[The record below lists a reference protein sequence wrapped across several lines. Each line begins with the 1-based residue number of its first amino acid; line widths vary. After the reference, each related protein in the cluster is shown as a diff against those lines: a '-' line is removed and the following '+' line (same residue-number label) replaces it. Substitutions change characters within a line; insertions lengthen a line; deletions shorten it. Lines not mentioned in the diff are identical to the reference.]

1 MVTERTFIHP
11 LPRWAHRRPVTALMC
26 CISMLVIGLFALYQ
40 LPMEFVPE
48 TSNPW
53 MWINVPYINSTPEE
67 VDRMIAKP
75 LEEQLK
81 LMRSIKR
88 IMITST
94 TMGCT
99 VNIQFEGDA
108 DMDNAYLEARDAID
122 RVRGNF
128 PADVGQIRLH
138 RHRSDDIPVI
148 WMGLSMPDRS
158 QEELYWILN
167 ERVKPAIERVPG
179 VASVNLHGLEGE
191 NLHID
196 LNLDRLQSHGVN
208 LYELYGALALSN
220 ENPSVGLLDDSGR
233 RTLVRTLFRLESADD
248 YRSLPIRDG
257 LLSLN
262 HIADVDQRLPDI
274 ESIHRI
280 NGHSGITMSVS
291 KESAANAVEIGRN
304 VQQVLDHLSGEPD
317 LEGLTLLPFFDQSG
331 IIVSSLESL
340 LTTGL
345 WGGLF
350 ALIVLYAFIRNLTT
364 TIIVIISVPL
374 SIMAAVMGLYFSG
387 FSMNLGTMMG
397 LMLAIGMLVDNS
409 VVSTENIFRYRKR
422 IDDRKKAAILGASQV
437 GTAIN
442 ASTMTTII
450 VFLPLI
456 FASGDLGI
464 WMRQIGLP
472 IAFSL
477 TASLF
482 ISLSAVPLAITHLIK
497 KPLTHQSKMIPK
509 ITHIYQRL
517 LNTILDHKLL
527 TSVIVMAVF
536 ASTFVALRGIPAN
549 MGGDMAMRQMVIRI
563 SPPANYDLDQRA
575 AILTTFETVLLEHRE
590 SIDLANIYSTIDT
603 ERGFIRLFL
612 RDSGKNLLR
621 DEEVQ
626 ERLRNIM
633 PELPGVAWWFGWQG
647 AQATG
652 NAVDITFTGNS
663 PVVLARLA
671 EESRQY
677 LMNAPGIVDVITT
690 DDELTQE
697 IHFKVNREL
706 AHQNNISPA
715 EIAQTIG
722 IALMGRTVSRF
733 QAGIHEID
741 VRMQLQ
747 EADRDNLFQ
756 LLNLQMFTPDGRAL
770 PLKTLV
776 NYTIEP
782 GRGPIRRT
790 DGKVQHTI
798 QIEMAERDMVTAR
811 NTIQEALESMQLP
824 PGYDWNLGQVF
835 FDFDIGM
842 QQTSQAFLLASIL
855 VLLLLGAL
863 FESIL
868 HPFTIFFSLPFALV
882 GAFWALRL
890 TGSEL
895 NIIVNIGLIILIGIV
910 VNNAI
915 VLVDHINQ
923 LRAAGMS
930 RRDALLQAGEDRF
943 RPIVMTA
950 GTTILGL
957 TPMAFASGNFSAQM
971 YSSLAITVMGGLISS
986 TILTLL
992 ILPLG
997 YAIMDNLQKTILQW
1011 FCSFSILSKSN
1022 SNDSI

>member
-26 CISMLVIGLFALYQ
+26 CVCVVVIGVFSLFQ
-40 LPMEFVPE
+40 LPIEFVPE

-53 MWINVPYINSTPEE
+53 MWINVPYVNSTPEE
-67 VDRMIAKP
+67 VDRVIAKP

-81 LMRSIKR
+81 LMRSIQR
-88 IMITST
+88 IMITSS

-99 VNIQFEGDA
+99 VNIQFDA
-108 DMDNAYLEARDAID
+108 DVDMDNAYLEARDAID
-122 RVRGNF
+122 RVRGDF
-128 PADVGQIRLH
+128 PEDIGHIRLH
-138 RHRSDDIPVI
+138 RHRSDDIPVL

-158 QEELYWILN
+158 PEDLYQVLN
-167 ERVKPAIERVPG
+167 DRVKPPLERIQG
-179 VASVNLHGLEGE
+179 VATVSIHGLSGE

-196 LNLDRLQSHGVN
+196 LNLDRIHSHGVN
-208 LYELYGALALSN
+208 LFDLYGVLALSN
-220 ENPSVGLLDDSGR
+220 ENPSVGTLDDGGR
-233 RTLVRTLFRLESADD
+233 RTLVRTLFRLDTADD
-248 YRSLPIRDG
+248 YQYLPIKDG
-257 LLSLN
+257 TLN
-262 HIADVDQRLPDI
+262 LGHIALIDQRLPET

-280 NGHSGITMSVS
+280 NGHSGFTMSVS
-291 KESAANAVEIGRN
+291 KESAANAVDIGRN
-304 VQQVLDHLSGEPD
+304 VQKTLDRLAQEPD
-317 LEGLTLLPFFDQSG
+317 LEGLTLLPFFDQSEM
-331 IIVSSLESL
+331 IVSSLESL
-340 LTTGL
+340 LKTGL

-350 ALIVLYAFIRNLTT
+350 ALLVLYVFIRNLTT
-364 TIIVIISVPL
+364 TIIVLISVPL
-374 SIMAAVMGLYFSG
+374 SVLAAVTGLYFAG
-387 FSMNLGTMMG
+387 FSINLGTMMG

-409 VVSTENIFRYRKR
+409 VVSTENIFRYRKMTT
-422 IDDRKKAAILGASQV
+422 DRKKAAVLGASQV

-450 VFLPLI
+450 VFAPLI

-482 ISLSAVPLAITHLIK
+482 ISLSAVPLAITYLIK
-497 KPLTHQSKMIPK
+497 KPLTHQSKLIPK
-509 ITHIYQRL
+509 VTQIYQKI
-517 LNTILDHKLL
+517 LNIILDHKLI
-527 TSVIVMAVF
+527 TSLVILGVF
-536 ASTFVALRGIPAN
+536 LSTFIAIRGISSN
-549 MGGDMAMRQMVIRI
+549 MRGDMAMRQLVIRVT
-563 SPPANYDLDQRA
+563 PPINYDLDQRA
-575 AILTTFETVLLEHRE
+575 RILTTYETVLLENRD
-590 SIDLANIYSTIDT
+590 SIDLANMYSTMDLD
-603 ERGFIRLFL
+603 RGFIRLFL
-612 RDSGKNLLR
+612 KDSGKNLLR
-621 DEEVQ
+621 DDEVQ
-626 ERLRNIM
+626 ERIRDLL
-633 PELPGVAWWFGWQG
+633 PELPGVTWWFGWQG
-647 AQATG
+647 GEATG

-663 PVVLARLA
+663 PTVLASLA
-671 EESRQY
+671 EESRHY

-690 DDELTQE
+690 QDELTQE
-697 IHFKVNREL
+697 IHFKINRAL
-706 AHQNNISPA
+706 AQQNGVSPA
-715 EIAQTIG
+715 EIAQTVG

-733 QAGIHEID
+733 QTGPNEID

-747 EADRDNLFQ
+747 ESDRENLFQ
-756 LLNLQMFTPDGRAL
+756 LLNLRFYASDGRAI
-770 PLKTLV
+770 PLKTLID
-776 NYTIEP
+776 YTIEP

-798 QIEMAERDMVTAR
+798 QIEMTERDMITAR
-811 NTIQEALESMQLP
+811 NTIQEALSQMQMP

-842 QQTSQAFLLASIL
+842 KQTGQAFLLASIL

-868 HPFTIFFSLPFALV
+868 HPFTILFSLPFALV
-882 GAFWALRL
+882 GAFWALRI
-890 TGSEL
+890 TGAEL
-895 NIIVNIGLIILIGIV
+895 NIVGNIGLIILIGIV

-923 LRAAGMS
+923 LRASGMC

-957 TPMAFASGNFSAQM
+957 TPMAFASGNFSSQM

-992 ILPLG
+992 VLPLG
-997 YAIMDNLQKTILQW
+997 YAIMDNLQQTILRW
-1011 FCSFSILSKSN
+1011 FYSFTTLNKN
-1022 SNDSI
+1022 NTNDTI